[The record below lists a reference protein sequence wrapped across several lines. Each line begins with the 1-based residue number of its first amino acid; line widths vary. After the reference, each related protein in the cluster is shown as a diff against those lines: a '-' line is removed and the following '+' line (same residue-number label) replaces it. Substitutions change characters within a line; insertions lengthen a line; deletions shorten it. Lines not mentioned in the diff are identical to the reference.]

1 MMSSSSVQPF
11 LSSLLPVTPSQ
22 CSFCRRAGRVR
33 CSVCKEWYCTAL
45 CQANHWPVHRRECV
59 QPPVLEWPDGSRYDG
74 QLEELGRE
82 ENVTMTSTSMSQMV
96 QEESVKEKHLSGID
110 SMPAPIL
117 PTKQSS
123 PSHSSPLPTKQSAV
137 ADNSPF
143 EKKEAAKSPSPGN
156 PKQSS
161 NPAAS
166 PITTRPSAPTK
177 PPVFEASS
185 DTAKKEAVAPP
196 VPSNTKLF
204 SPAASPATAVTPGLT
219 VPTVPRYTPA
229 HLSPTLPPQV
239 SPSPGQLYQI
249 VLPVEDISSPSQFG
263 IRLTRDDSSLLQLLE
278 AMNES
283 PPPSLPGWVVGRR
296 ETVAVNY
303 EDVWYRGMAVK
314 KMDSM
319 YSVYILDFGGLVSV
333 APNQMRPLPAFLE
346 GFPAFMYQVC
356 LAGV

>member
-110 SMPAPIL
+110 SKPAPIL

-123 PSHSSPLPTKQSAV
+123 PSHSSPVPTKQSAV
-137 ADNSPF
+137 TDSLPS
-143 EKKEAAKSPSPGN
+143 EKKEAAKSPSPGIN
-156 PKQSS
+156 TKQSS
-161 NPAAS
+161 IPAAS
-166 PITTRPSAPTK
+166 PITSRTSAPTK
-177 PPVFEASS
+177 PPVIEASS

-196 VPSNTKLF
+196 VPSNTKL
-204 SPAASPATAVTPGLT
+204 SSPATVVTPGLT

-229 HLSPTLPPQV
+229 HLSPT
-239 SPSPGQLYQI
+239 
-249 VLPVEDISSPSQFG
+249 
-263 IRLTRDDSSLLQLLE
+263 
-278 AMNES
+278 
-283 PPPSLPGWVVGRR
+283 
-296 ETVAVNY
+296 
-303 EDVWYRGMAVK
+303 
-314 KMDSM
+314 
-319 YSVYILDFGGLVSV
+319 
-333 APNQMRPLPAFLE
+333 
-346 GFPAFMYQVC
+346 
-356 LAGV
+356 